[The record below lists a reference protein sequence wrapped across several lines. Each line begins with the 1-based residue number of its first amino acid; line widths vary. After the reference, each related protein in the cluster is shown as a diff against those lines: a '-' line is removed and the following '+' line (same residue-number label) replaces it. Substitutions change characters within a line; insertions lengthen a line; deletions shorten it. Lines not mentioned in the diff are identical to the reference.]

1 MSGIIP
7 TTISVPGG
15 SGTIVTMSQGQ
26 QTMANSHSWV
36 PASDY
41 LGLPVFQNGAMIP
54 VTVANSHATYTAGYV
69 MGGKTTVANIL
80 PPTFSGTLQSLTL
93 TFSDTVQSV
102 EMDVALFK
110 STPAG
115 TFNDNAAPVIASADS
130 ALLLGVSVII
140 SNLFDDFNLDHLTP
154 QFETTIS
161 AMITSISVIFT
172 EKFIVHLTIALRLNS
187 TLPSRC
193 FLQLSWSAARL
204 V

>member
-130 ALLLGVSVII
+130 ALLLGVWRLLYPLSVLGTHTVYNLDGINHQIVGTATSLVAVII
-140 SNLFDDFNLDHLTP
+140 GGVTAGTAPAEPAGASD
-154 QFETTIS
+154 
-161 AMITSISVIFT
+161 MM
-172 EKFIVHLTIALRLNS
+172 LTIGMG
-187 TLPSRC
+187 
-193 FLQLSWSAARL
+193 W
-204 V
+204 